1 MEGFMQWRI
10 APWQRVAITRFF
22 ALGPALAVAVAGST
36 SPAVLSV
43 VNEWLNVLQSVQLPF
58 ALLPILIYTNKASVM
73 ATFKNGRV
81 MRVGLWLMAL
91 LVLVINVYTVI
102 TYLTDPTSPMP
113 HSWWFYTIVGI
124 YSVGY
129 FVFIAFLVASPLVIG
144 PITTVVNW
152 FKKRGTTTGERA
164 LLAADD
170 GHPSGDV

>member
-58 ALLPILIYTNKASVM
+58 ALLPILIYTNKATVM

-91 LVLVINVYTVI
+91 LVLVINVYTVV
-102 TYLTDPTSPMP
+102 TYLTDPASPMP
-113 HSWWFYTIVGI
+113 HTWWFYTIVAVYGL
-124 YSVGY
+124 GY

-144 PITTVVNW
+144 PITTAVN
-152 FKKRGTTTGERA
+152 FFRNRGTADGERA

-170 GHPSGDV
+170 QGSGDV